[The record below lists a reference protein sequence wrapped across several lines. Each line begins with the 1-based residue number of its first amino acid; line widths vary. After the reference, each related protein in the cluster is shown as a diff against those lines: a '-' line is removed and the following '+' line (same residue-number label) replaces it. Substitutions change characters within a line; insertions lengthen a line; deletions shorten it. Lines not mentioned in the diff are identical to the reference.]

1 MLFLIVFDRFGMFE
15 ACSNSIND
23 AKTTCT
29 ACSAGFEVD
38 SATHRCKPCEDGTFS
53 GEGDASC
60 RPCSKGIVTEEGTVC
75 TICPSLSLPSAAS
88 DVCLCQKE
96 TFLVGAFHPK
106 HKTPIFTQSTLPAN
120 PNSRNQLFATRP
132 HPLEVEAR
140 FFDLLVSPPSET
152 QRLNAQG
159 DQSLVFG
166 SLAGQGAAC
175 LVCEEW
181 RSCIEEG
188 TTRNNS
194 VPKPGFAK
202 GRSFSHIF
210 SVCRRHCAR
219 TFGRLWR
226 AMHVYMLG
234 CLLLINSSTA
244 MSSNLFVH
252 PSPLLQQPTTKTCTS
267 SSASTLLPAK
277 PAVFALR
284 ATRETCAACARHG
297 ITAPRP

>member
-29 ACSAGFEVD
+29 ACSAGFEVDSATYRCKPCEDGTYSGEGDASCRLCSMAINDAKTTCTACSAGLEVD

-120 PNSRNQLFATRP
+120 PNSRIQLFASSP
-132 HPLEVEAR
+132 HPL
-140 FFDLLVSPPSET
+140 
-152 QRLNAQG
+152 
-159 DQSLVFG
+159 
-166 SLAGQGAAC
+166 
-175 LVCEEW
+175 
-181 RSCIEEG
+181 
-188 TTRNNS
+188 
-194 VPKPGFAK
+194 
-202 GRSFSHIF
+202 
-210 SVCRRHCAR
+210 
-219 TFGRLWR
+219 
-226 AMHVYMLG
+226 
-234 CLLLINSSTA
+234 
-244 MSSNLFVH
+244 
-252 PSPLLQQPTTKTCTS
+252 
-267 SSASTLLPAK
+267 
-277 PAVFALR
+277 
-284 ATRETCAACARHG
+284 
-297 ITAPRP
+297 